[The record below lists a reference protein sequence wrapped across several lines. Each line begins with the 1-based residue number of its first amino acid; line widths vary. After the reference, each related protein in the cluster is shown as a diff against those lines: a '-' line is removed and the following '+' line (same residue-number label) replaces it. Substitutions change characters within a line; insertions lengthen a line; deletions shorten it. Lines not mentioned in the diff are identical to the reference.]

1 MVKEIIKDE
10 AILKT
15 VSVEATRKDMQI
27 VRDLEDTLKA
37 NSEICVGLA
46 ANMIGENKRI
56 MCIYDNT
63 KLLTLINA
71 KMIGHSAEVYQVEE
85 GCLSLEGERQTNR
98 YKSITVKYYDKTWK
112 AKTVKFSGFTAEII
126 QHQLDHF
133 EGILI

>member
-1 MVKEIIKDE
+1 MVKEIIKNE
-10 AILKT
+10 EILKT
-15 VSVEATRKDMQI
+15 VSVDATRKDMQI
-27 VRDLEDTLKA
+27 VKDLEDTLKA

-71 KMIGHSAEVYQVEE
+71 KVVGHSQEAYQVEE
-85 GCLSLEGERQTNR
+85 GCLSLEGERQTTR
-98 YKSITVKYYDKTWK
+98 YKSITVKFFDKTWK
-112 AKTVKFSGFTAEII
+112 AKTIRFSGFTAEII